1 MKKLNIAIFIA
12 LATAPLL
19 SQADTKYETSYGK
32 CVDEAGTMNNGVM
45 ASCSE
50 EVSELAKKDITTF
63 YKKIEDKIKDYDDST
78 EIIKMLESSQKAWIQ
93 YRDNNCTLSERI
105 SLHEPYCLMLI
116 NSQRAE
122 ELKILAE

>member
-1 MKKLNIAIFIA
+1 MKKLNIVFFVASIIIPISSYA
-12 LATAPLL
+12 E
-19 SQADTKYETSYGK
+19 TKYETAYGK

-50 EVSELAKKDITTF
+50 ETSELAKKDIAAF
-63 YKKIEDKIKDYDDST
+63 YKKIEDKAKDYDNPT
-78 EIIKMLESSQKAWIQ
+78 EIIKILESSQKAWIQ
-93 YRDNNCTLSERI
+93 YRNNNCTLSELI

-122 ELKILAE
+122 ELKNLSE